1 MNRSLIISI
10 TLAILALV
18 WILSGTF
25 SGSEYTNP
33 SDEQHDSALSAPQP
47 KDTKTADSLFK
58 VKVKHIAAEP
68 LLDSI
73 ELQGSIESAREI
85 EIRAET
91 NGTIIALKSSKGD
104 EVSQGQQ
111 ILALALNDR
120 MARLE
125 RAKAELKVRQVDLKS
140 GLSLKEKNLLSENQH
155 QQNIA
160 NVVAAKAEVQEIEVE
175 IQQTSIKA
183 AFKGILD
190 EIHVE
195 LGDYVSPGTPLATLV
210 DKQFITLSADVPQQH
225 IAKLVIGQ
233 KVRGTLLD
241 GTSLEGKITYIS
253 SSADENTRTFKIEAK
268 APNLS
273 NLQRFGQ
280 SARIRIYIGERFA
293 HKLSP
298 SLLNLSSD
306 GLLQVKGLDSEDRV
320 ITNTVDI
327 IRSENDGVWLSGLPN
342 KFQLI
347 TVGQGFVSPGDLVET
362 IFNNPEKTSQ
372 KSVTNIS
379 GATL

>member
-25 SGSEYTNP
+25 SGT
-33 SDEQHDSALSAPQP
+33 LSAQQQNIQ
-47 KDTKTADSLFK
+47 ADPGLIESDSDAANTVAPLFK
-58 VKVKHIAAEP
+58 VKVKHITAEP

-85 EIRAET
+85 EIKAET
-91 NGTIIALKSSKGD
+91 NGTIRALKATKGE

-111 ILALALNDR
+111 ILSLALNDR
-120 MARLE
+120 IARLE

-210 DKQFITLSADVPQQH
+210 DKQYITLSTEVPQQH
-225 IAKLVIGQ
+225 ISKLAIGQ
-233 KVRGTLLD
+233 KVSGTLLD
-241 GTSLEGKITYIS
+241 GTHLEGEISYIS
-253 SSADENTRTFKIEAK
+253 SSADKNTRTFKIEAK
-268 APNLS
+268 APNDS
-273 NLQRFGQ
+273 NLKRFGQ
-280 SARIRIYIGERFA
+280 SARIRIYLGERFA

-298 SLLNLSSD
+298 SLLNLSSE
-306 GLLQVKGLDSEDRV
+306 GLLQIKGVDSEDRV
-320 ITNTVDI
+320 ITSTVDI
-327 IRSENDGVWLSGLPN
+327 IRSENNGVWLSGLPDQ
-342 KFQLI
+342 FQLI
-347 TVGQGFVSPGDLVET
+347 TVGQGFVSPGELVQT
-362 IFNNPEKTSQ
+362 IFNENQKTSE
-372 KSVTNIS
+372 KSVTNNN